1 MKWQKL
7 GRIVAPNRDLEWMA
21 TFAGPSYAV
30 RIGGSSLFD
39 IYITGRDMQNRSQIG
54 KVRIDL
60 RQPQRI
66 LEVSKKPLFSFG
78 ELGSFDEN
86 GVSYPW
92 MVKREGR
99 LWMYYVGWMPTVL
112 TPFNLQLG
120 LAIEQ
125 EDGSF
130 ERFSRAPILPRTDDD
145 FLSFGSAC
153 VFQEGDLWRMY
164 YTCFLKW
171 GQKPSD
177 HKHYYVIKYAESKDG
192 IHWRRDNHVCIGIEA
207 EGEYSICRP
216 TIYKDQRGVYHLW
229 HTYRGEQYRI
239 GYAYSKD
246 GIHFTR
252 RDDLVGIGVSESGW
266 DDTAIC
272 YAQVFPFEDD
282 LYMIYNGNEYGRE
295 GLGLAKMAIGDLPS
309 WEEGV

>member
-7 GRIVAPNRDLEWMA
+7 GRIIAPLPELEWIS
-21 TFAGPSYAV
+21 TFAGPSYAAQ
-30 RIGGSSLFD
+30 IGDSSQFY
-39 IYITGRDMQNRSQIG
+39 IYITGRDAKNRSQIG
-54 KVRIDL
+54 RIRIDI
-60 RQPQRI
+60 RQPQQV
-66 LEVSKKPLFSFG
+66 LEISPKPLFSFG

-92 MVKREGR
+92 MVQHEGR

-125 EDGSF
+125 ADGHF
-130 ERFSRAPILPRTDDD
+130 ERYSRAPILSRTNEDH
-145 FLSFGSAC
+145 LSFGSAC
-153 VFQEGDLWRMY
+153 VRKEGDLWRMY
-164 YTCFLKW
+164 YTCFLRW

-177 HKHYYVIKYAESKDG
+177 HKHYYVIKYAESDDG
-192 IHWRRDNHVCIGIEA
+192 IHWQRNNHICINIEA
-207 EGEYSICRP
+207 ESEYSICKP
-216 TIYKDQRGVYHLW
+216 TLYKDTLGIYHLW

-252 RDDLVGIGVSESGW
+252 RDDLVGIEVSERGW
-266 DDTAIC
+266 DDTAMC
-272 YAQVFPFEDD
+272 YAQVFPFEEH

-295 GLGLAKMAIGDLPS
+295 GLGLARMPIADLKK
-309 WEEGV
+309 WIK